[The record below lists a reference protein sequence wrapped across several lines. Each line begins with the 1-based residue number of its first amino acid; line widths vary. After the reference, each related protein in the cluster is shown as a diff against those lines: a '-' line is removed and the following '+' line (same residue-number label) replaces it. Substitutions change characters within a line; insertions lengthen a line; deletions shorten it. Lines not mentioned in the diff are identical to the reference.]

1 MIAANL
7 ASVHDSGTFWELSL
21 SRIATIDHMTLD
33 ELERDYVSLR
43 QQSEAV
49 RSYL

>member
-1 MIAANL
+1 MNAATLSVYTSLGAAGNCL
-7 ASVHDSGTFWELSL
+7 AG
-21 SRIATIDHMTLD
+21 IATIDYMTLE

>member
-1 MIAANL
+1 MIAATLSVYTTLGALGNCL
-7 ASVHDSGTFWELSL
+7 A
-21 SRIATIDHMTLD
+21 RIATIVHMTLE